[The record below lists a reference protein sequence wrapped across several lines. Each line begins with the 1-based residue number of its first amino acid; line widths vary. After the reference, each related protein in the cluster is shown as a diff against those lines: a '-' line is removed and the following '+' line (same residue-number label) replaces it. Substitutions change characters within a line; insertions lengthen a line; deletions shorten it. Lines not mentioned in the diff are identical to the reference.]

1 MTCAAHEWYMAWTQA
16 CAVEI
21 SRKDALPVM
30 EKYQANS
37 LTLLGA
43 VSMGTGVMIGAGIF
57 ALTGQVAE
65 LAGPLFPLA
74 FLVAAG
80 VTGFSAYSYIKMANA
95 YPSAGG
101 IAMFLERAYGPGV
114 ITGSCALLMALTMV
128 INESLVARTFGTYT
142 LLIFN
147 IEQSSSLVSALGV
160 GLIMLAFLIN
170 ISGNRTVGVFSFSM
184 ALLKIG
190 GIVVFA
196 VAALWATGMSFEAA
210 KGAQNV
216 AAPGGFLAAVALA
229 ILAYKGFTTIT
240 NSGSEIVD
248 PHRNVGRAIVISIGV
263 CVVIYTLVAFAV
275 GASLSLPEIIRA
287 KDFSLAEAAR
297 PAFGEYGL
305 WFTVVLAIV
314 ATASGLIASV
324 FAVSR
329 MLAMLT
335 DMALIPHRHF
345 GMPGRIQ
352 KHTLVYTVIIASL
365 LTVFFDLTR
374 IASLGAIFYLI
385 MDIAVHWGVFRHL
398 RGEVRANT
406 AVLLGAIVLD
416 AVVLSAFIAMK
427 VQSDPLIVVVSIV
440 GVGLIFAFEAFFLR
454 SRRQAGRTPGQHS

>member
-1 MTCAAHEWYMAWTQA
+1 MKEG
-16 CAVEI
+16 
-21 SRKDALPVM
+21 
-30 EKYQANS
+30 YQADS
-37 LTLLGA
+37 ITLLGA

-74 FLVAAG
+74 FLAAAG
-80 VTGFSAYSYIKMANA
+80 VTGFSAYSYIKMSNA

-101 IAMFLERAYGPGV
+101 IAMFLERAYGPRV
-114 ITGSCALLMALTMV
+114 MTGACALLMALTMV

-142 LLIFN
+142 LQLFDV
-147 IEQSSSLVSALGV
+147 ERSSVLVQILGV
-160 GLIMLAFLIN
+160 GLIVLAFLVN
-170 ISGNRTVGVFSFSM
+170 ISGNRTVGVFSFTM

-190 GIVVFA
+190 GIVAFA
-196 VAALWATGMSFEAA
+196 LAALWAAGISFEAA
-210 KGAQNV
+210 RGDSTATS
-216 AAPGGFLAAVALA
+216 PEGFVAAVALA

-263 CVVIYTLVAFAV
+263 CVVIYTLVALAV
-275 GASLSLPEIIRA
+275 GASLTLPEIIRA

-305 WFTVVLAIV
+305 WFTVSLAIV

-335 DMALIPHRHF
+335 DMELIPHRHF

-352 KHTLVYTVIIASL
+352 KHTLVYTVVIASL
-365 LTVFFDLTR
+365 LTVFFDLSR
-374 IASLGAIFYLI
+374 IASLGAIFYLV
-385 MDIAVHWGVFRHL
+385 MDVAVHWGVFRHL
-398 RGEVRANT
+398 RREVQANG
-406 AVLLGAIVLD
+406 AVLLGAIALD
-416 AVVLSAFIAMK
+416 AVVLGAFLVMK
-427 VQSDPLIVVVSIV
+427 AQSDPLIIVVSIV
-440 GVGLIFAFEAFFLR
+440 GIASIFVFEAMFLR
-454 SRRQAGRTPGQHS
+454 PRREAGKGHSGHG